1 MDKASVFHSARLTY
15 REITVLDAKAIVRW
29 RSDPGNYR
37 NFFNAHAVDAE
48 EHMAWYEQY
57 VRDSSRFDF
66 VIVDPE
72 GASIG
77 TVTLSSICER
87 SCELS
92 YMIGE
97 VSARGNGYAVEAV
110 GAMTSIAFEEL
121 GVDEVFARILPSNV
135 VSMHVAERAG
145 YEEAERVY
153 RRTRH
158 VPDIAL

>member
-1 MDKASVFHSARLTY
+1 
-15 REITVLDAKAIVRW
+15 
-29 RSDPGNYR
+29 
-37 NFFNAHAVDAE
+37 
-48 EHMAWYEQY
+48 MAWYEQY

-145 YEEAERVY
+145 SEEAERVY

>member
-15 REITVLDAKAIVRW
+15 RGITVLDAKAIVRW

-77 TVTLSSICER
+77 TVT
-87 SCELS
+87 LS

>member
-1 MDKASVFHSARLTY
+1 MDKASVFHSARLPY
-15 REITVLDAKAIVRW
+15 RGITVLDAKAIVRW

-121 GVDEVFARILPSNV
+121 GVDEVYRCTLLRGGGMKRPSVCIGARGMCLILRCE
-135 VSMHVAERAG
+135 MRLD
-145 YEEAERVY
+145 R
-153 RRTRH
+153 
-158 VPDIAL
+158 

>member
-15 REITVLDAKAIVRW
+15 RGITVLDAKAIVRW

-121 GVDEVFARILPSNV
+121 GDYC
-135 VSMHVAERAG
+135 G
-145 YEEAERVY
+145 
-153 RRTRH
+153 
-158 VPDIAL
+158 